1 MGVGG
6 WVLSHSFGFF
16 EAVRHYF
23 YLLYYSDSL
32 SELPFH
38 HATSIQL
45 EGEGN
50 VCGVLAEASVW

>member
-1 MGVGG
+1 MHCSLRSGCVGVCC
-6 WVLSHSFGFF
+6 LT
-16 EAVRHYF
+16 AVRHYF

-32 SELPFH
+32 SKLPFH

-50 VCGVLAEASVW
+50 VCSVLAEASVW